1 MAKAMS
7 NGVTYYE
14 KLVKKM
20 NQSMAKD
27 PRSAMVM
34 DMNTL
39 QIVAKGASLAALSK
53 KMAGKPRDNTIIFQ
67 KPNEKAAWIL

>member
-1 MAKAMS
+1 MS

-14 KLVKKM
+14 KLVRRM

-34 DMNTL
+34 DLGTF
-39 QIVAKGASLAALSK
+39 QIIAKGATLDSLGK
-53 KMAGKPRDNTIIFQ
+53 KMAGKPLENTIIFQ
-67 KPNEKAAWIL
+67 KPNQKAAWIL